1 MELRQ
6 MPEIQK
12 IAEYLRS
19 MTFKKKLIGGCD
31 TESVLDHF
39 SVVTE
44 KYENIILSIL
54 AQYGQHTQQNAV
66 LQSELSQRK
75 QMDVNIANRMREI
88 INQYD
93 RVIDSLYQQRD
104 QQARQ
109 ISMLKSEL
117 EKRRYSDSGVSGAQR
132 QELEQ
137 SIARLTAQCH
147 SDIEKL
153 ANMTNYLYRYSKM
166 NEPAK
171 INNNIREQQPFTP
184 KSLDEILRQAEMQAG
199 LYR

>member
-12 IAEYLRS
+12 IADYLRS

-75 QMDVNIANRMREI
+75 QMDVNIANRMKEI

-117 EKRRYSDSGVSGAQR
+117 EKRRYSDGLNGPRR

-153 ANMTNYLYRYSKM
+153 ANMTNYLYRYSKI
-166 NEPAK
+166 NEPMI
-171 INNNIREQQPFTP
+171 INNSVGEQQPFAP

-199 LYR
+199 LNR